1 MSNSTPSLPL
11 PLNEPVLGFAPGSAE
26 RTELKA
32 TLAEMI
38 KTPLEIPMWINGQ
51 AVKTGNLVEIRAPF
65 DHDLLLGHY
74 HAGGAEETRAAIE
87 AALAAR
93 SAWAALPWWH
103 RASVFRRASE
113 LLEGPFR
120 QRINAAT
127 MLGQSKNC
135 FQAEIDAA
143 CELIDFFRFNCYY
156 AEHLYAEQPPCSPNS
171 MWNQTELRGLEGF
184 VFAITPFNFTSICA
198 NLCAAPALM
207 GNVVVWKPSPTQ
219 IYSAQVIVE
228 LFEAAGLPKGVIN
241 MVLAEDPVPV
251 GDTALHHPDL
261 AGVHFTGSTPTFQ
274 HIFRT
279 VGENVA
285 NYKTYPRLVGETGG
299 KDFVMVHAS
308 ANAPAVIT
316 ALVRGAF
323 EYQGQK
329 CSAASRAYV
338 PESLWAEVKAGLERD
353 LATIRMGTPLDFR
366 NFVNSVIDERSFEK
380 ISGFIKQAQESPDAE
395 VILGGECDRSQGWFI
410 QPTVIQAKT
419 PDFLTMREEVFGP
432 VLTIYV
438 YPDAEWIET
447 LALCDQTSP
456 YALTGA
462 VFANDRHVI
471 EQASRALVQSAGNFY
486 INDKPT
492 GAVVGQQP
500 FGGARA
506 SGTNDKAGAPQNLLR
521 WVSARSIKETF
532 APPIDYRYAFL
543 AAE

>member
-1 MSNSTPSLPL
+1 MSNSIPSLPL
-11 PLNEPVLGFAPGSAE
+11 PMNEPVMSFAPGSPE
-26 RTELKA
+26 RAELKA
-32 TLAEMI
+32 TLAEMAA
-38 KTPLEIPMWINGQ
+38 TPVEIPLWINGE
-51 AVKTGNLVEIRAPF
+51 AVKTGDLKEIRAPF
-65 DHDLLLGHY
+65 DHSLVLGHY
-74 HAGGAEETRAAIE
+74 HSGGAKETQAAID

-93 SAWAALPWWH
+93 AEWAALPWFQ
-103 RASVFRRASE
+103 RAAVFRRASE
-113 LLEGPFR
+113 LLAGPFR
-120 QRINAAT
+120 QRMNAAT
-127 MLGQSKNC
+127 MLGQSKNA

-143 CELIDFFRFNCYY
+143 CELVDFFRFNSYY
-156 AEHLYAEQPPCSPNS
+156 ARDLYAEQPPRSPNS
-171 MWNQTELRGLEGF
+171 MWNRSELRGLEGF

-251 GDTALHHPDL
+251 GDTALASPDL
-261 AGVHFTGSTPTFQ
+261 AGIHFTGSTATFQ
-274 HIFRT
+274 HLYKS
-279 VGENVA
+279 VGENIA
-285 NYKTYPRLVGETGG
+285 NYKSYPRIVGETGG
-299 KDFVMVHAS
+299 KDFVLVHPS
-308 ANAPAVIT
+308 ADPAPVIT

-338 PESLWAEVKAGLERD
+338 PASMWDAVKAGLERD
-353 LATIRMGTPLDFR
+353 LATIKMGSPLDFR
-366 NFVNSVIDERSFEK
+366 NFVNAVIDKAAFEK
-380 ISGFIKQAQESPDAE
+380 ISGFIGAATASPDAD
-395 VILGGECDRSQGWFI
+395 VILGGECDGSTGWFI
-410 QPTVIQAKT
+410 QPTVIQAKK
-419 PDFLTMREEVFGP
+419 PDFLTMREEIFGP

-438 YPDAEWIET
+438 YPDAEWAET
-447 LALCDQTSP
+447 LKIVDQTSP

-462 VFANDRHVI
+462 VFANCRHAI
-471 EQASRALVQSAGNFY
+471 EEAERALVQSAGNFY

-521 WVSARSIKETF
+521 WASARSIKETF
-532 APPIDYRYAFL
+532 APPVDYRYPFL

>member
-1 MSNSTPSLPL
+1 
-11 PLNEPVLGFAPGSAE
+11 
-26 RTELKA
+26 
-32 TLAEMI
+32 
-38 KTPLEIPMWINGQ
+38 
-51 AVKTGNLVEIRAPF
+51 
-65 DHDLLLGHY
+65 
-74 HAGGAEETRAAIE
+74 
-87 AALAAR
+87 
-93 SAWAALPWWH
+93 
-103 RASVFRRASE
+103 
-113 LLEGPFR
+113 LEGPFR

-135 FQAEIDAA
+135 YQAEIDAA

-156 AEHLYAEQPPCSPNS
+156 AEHLYAEQPPRSPNS
-171 MWNQTELRGLEGF
+171 MWNQTQLRGLEGF

-251 GDTALHHPDL
+251 GDAALRHPDL

-308 ANAPAVIT
+308 ADVPAVIT

-338 PESLWAEVKAGLERD
+338 PRSLWGEVKAGLERD
-353 LATIRMGTPLDFR
+353 LATIKMGSPLDFR

-380 ISGFIKQAQESPDAE
+380 ISGYIQQAKDSPDAE
-395 VILGGECDRSQGWFI
+395 VILGGERDRSKGWFI
-410 QPTVIQAKT
+410 QPTVILAET

-438 YPDAEWIET
+438 YPDEEWERT
-447 LALCDQTSP
+447 LTVCDQTSP

-471 EQASRALVQSAGNFY
+471 EQASRALVESAGNFY

-521 WVSARSIKETF
+521 WASARSIKETF
-532 APPIDYRYAFL
+532 NPPVDYRYSFL